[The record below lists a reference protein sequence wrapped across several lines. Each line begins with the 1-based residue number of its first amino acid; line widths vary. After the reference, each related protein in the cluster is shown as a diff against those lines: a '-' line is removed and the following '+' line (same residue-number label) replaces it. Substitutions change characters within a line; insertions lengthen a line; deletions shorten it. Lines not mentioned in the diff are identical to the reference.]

1 MQLQLPALLRI
12 RRQTLTGAGHRA
24 WMHRVRLA
32 LIVLAVTWAAQHA
45 LFGRSGYLA
54 LRQRQHQ
61 YKTELARVQTLE
73 NQNRKLNQA
82 VRSLRSD
89 PNAIEDIAREK
100 LHLTRPGEV
109 VYTYPVAGRS
119 GTNAA
124 GSPADAALR

>member
-1 MQLQLPALLRI
+1 MQLQLPTLLGT
-12 RRQTLTGAGHRA
+12 RRQTLMGAGRRA

-61 YKTELARVQTLE
+61 YQTELARVQTLE
-73 NQNRKLNQA
+73 NQNRELNQA

-109 VYTYPVAGRS
+109 VYTYPVAGP
-119 GTNAA
+119 NAA
-124 GSPADAALR
+124 GSPADAALH

>member
-1 MQLQLPALLRI
+1 MPLQLPALLRI
-12 RRQTLTGAGHRA
+12 RRQTLTGAGRRA

-32 LIVLAVTWAAQHA
+32 LVVLALAWAAQHA
-45 LFGRSGYLA
+45 LVGSSGYLA
-54 LRQRQHQ
+54 LRQRQRQ

-82 VRSLRSD
+82 VHSLRTD

-109 VYTYPVAGRS
+109 VYTYPVAGP
-119 GTNAA
+119 NAA